1 MDLDVEARRR
11 VMLDATQAFACI
23 TNAWPP
29 SRSGW
34 WPFD

>member
-11 VMLDATQAFACI
+11 MILAGDQSFACI

-29 SRSGW
+29 S
-34 WPFD
+34 